1 MRKEEF
7 QFLSKDTK
15 TKIHGVRYLPDDEA
29 CIGVIQLV
37 HGMQEYIERYEGF
50 AEFLT
55 GKGFLVV
62 GHDHLGHGH
71 SVRDEQHLGYFCKS

>member
-29 CIGVIQLV
+29 CIGVISDMAVPLWQ
-37 HGMQEYIERYEGF
+37 
-50 AEFLT
+50 
-55 GKGFLVV
+55 
-62 GHDHLGHGH
+62 
-71 SVRDEQHLGYFCKS
+71 